1 MESCPAFGSDRFRFI
16 RHSLHGYNIVH
27 ILVQTD
33 RITDTRT
40 DRHAHI
46 QRDIHTNRQT
56 TRETHRHT
64 DVRRD
69 GGMKAFRR
77 RDRENRQRRSEHL
90 HLEE

>member
-1 MESCPAFGSDRFRFI
+1 MR
-16 RHSLHGYNIVH
+16 

-33 RITDTRT
+33 RLTDTRT

-69 GGMKAFRR
+69 GGMKAFRW
-77 RDRENRQRRSEHL
+77 RDRENRQREDQSICT
-90 HLEE
+90 